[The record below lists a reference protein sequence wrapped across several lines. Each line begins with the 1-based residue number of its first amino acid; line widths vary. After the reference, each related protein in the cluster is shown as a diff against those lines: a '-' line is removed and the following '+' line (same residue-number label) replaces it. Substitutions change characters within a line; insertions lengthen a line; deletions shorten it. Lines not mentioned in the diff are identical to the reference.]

1 MNKDK
6 LEKMSQVPGVIEQ
19 KDARMTREF
28 FLESVEYR
36 EWLADIKKRIT
47 NTQVKVA
54 LAANKALI
62 HFYFELGEIIFRKQ
76 SESKWGDG
84 VISQLSN
91 DLQKE
96 FPDLKGISISNLKY
110 CKRFF
115 LFYGRLQDP
124 QQHAPVENNTCRAIG
139 QQAVDQL
146 PWGHNILIFTKS
158 KSLDEAMFYINKT
171 LEEGWSRDVLALQ
184 FKSNFYFRAGKAI
197 TNFSMTLPPP
207 QSDLA
212 QQVLKD
218 PYTFDFLA
226 MTVPYHERDV
236 ERELIRHITKFLLEL
251 GKGFAFIGQ
260 QYQLVVGETDYY
272 IDLLFYHVALKCYVV
287 VELKNKKFIP
297 EYAGKL
303 NFYLSAVDSLV
314 KRADDNP
321 TIGLLL
327 CRDKNNIEVEFALR
341 DLKKPLGVSEYNF
354 TEILP
359 DELKSVLPT
368 VEEIEAD
375 LHLLEAQAHE
385 RQLIEDQLGID
396 ETDATDK
403 SSIHGRHEH
412 KESEGQDDE

>member
-1 MNKDK
+1 MNKK
-6 LEKMSQVPGVIEQ
+6 TLENKAEMGGVRKPE
-19 KDARMTREF
+19 DTSMEREF
-28 FLESVEYR
+28 SLESSEYR
-36 EWLADIKKRIT
+36 EWLADIKKRISRA
-47 NTQVKVA
+47 QVKVA
-54 LAANKALI
+54 SVANKALI
-62 HFYFELGEIIFRKQ
+62 HFYFELGEMIFRKQ

-96 FPDLKGISISNLKY
+96 FPGLKGISRSNLKY

-115 LFYGRLQDP
+115 LFYGSLQEPQRLT
-124 QQHAPVENNTCRAIG
+124 PVENNTWRAIG

-212 QQVLKD
+212 QQILKD

-260 QYQLVVGETDYY
+260 QYHLVVGETDYY

-359 DELKSVLPT
+359 DELKSALPT

-385 RQLIEDQLGID
+385 LRLIEDQLGID
-396 ETDATDK
+396 ETDGTDT
-403 SSIHGRHEH
+403 SGIHERHEH